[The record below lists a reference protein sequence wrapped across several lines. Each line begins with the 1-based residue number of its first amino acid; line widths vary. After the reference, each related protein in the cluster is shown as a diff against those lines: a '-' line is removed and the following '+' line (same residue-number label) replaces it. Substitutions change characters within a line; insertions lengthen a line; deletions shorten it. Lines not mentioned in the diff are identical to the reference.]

1 VGSQK
6 VLATMSAHFV
16 FLPLSLIGW
25 IMRRKTSVGIPLSVF
40 LFFSNLC
47 VFFEVSCSFSLPTTH
62 VLMSRRAHQFSTTVF
77 KAAAS
82 DDTSA
87 VSDAEALHACWSYLK
102 RRKTLGNWTKFERR
116 NAMKALA
123 KPHYF
128 WEDED
133 DEVEIVT
140 DDDDDDDPEYD
151 VEAWSPGPEKWFGEF
166 TSFPTEPTVTRSRRS
181 RAAKKTWQDPEFR
194 KRWQQSRWGGKR
206 SKEEEEERLEE
217 NRVRSLP
224 REFWGSPELAQM
236 TEEEI
241 ATAIETYVSAR
252 NKRSA
257 SRKKTLQEM
266 KPAMQSEKTE
276 KRLPRDALFTLDQ
289 ETLKEKQRLRS
300 ERAKKAYQN
309 RMRNKQEAPP
319 PKRTHRRAFLPTGA
333 IPQDALLRIE
343 DDLDR
348 GEFPLI
354 NDVFVIMKPLKLAK
368 RKDLLKRILLELFD
382 LRGKC
387 VPVDLE
393 ECDCEKSFV
402 TQCSIQHLGDY
413 VVHLLQT
420 QKSQEQGKK

>member
-1 VGSQK
+1 
-6 VLATMSAHFV
+6 
-16 FLPLSLIGW
+16 
-25 IMRRKTSVGIPLSVF
+25 
-40 LFFSNLC
+40 
-47 VFFEVSCSFSLPTTH
+47 
-62 VLMSRRAHQFSTTVF
+62 MSRTAHQFSTTAF

-87 VSDAEALHACWSYLK
+87 VSDAEALLACWSYLK
-102 RRKTLGNWTKFERR
+102 RRKRLGNWTKFERR
-116 NAMKALA
+116 KAMKALA

-140 DDDDDDDPEYD
+140 DDDDEDPDEFEFD
-151 VEAWSPGPEKWFGEF
+151 MEAWNPGRDSKNKNTSPEKWFGEF
-166 TSFPTEPTVTRSRRS
+166 TSFPTEPTVARSRRS

-252 NKRSA
+252 NKRST
-257 SRKKTLQEM
+257 SRKKTLQER
-266 KPAMQSEKTE
+266 KPAMQLEKTE
-276 KRLPRDALFTLDQ
+276 KRLPRDSLFTLDQ
-289 ETLKEKQRLRS
+289 ETSKEKQRLRS

-319 PKRTHRRAFLPTGA
+319 PKRTHRRAFLPTRA
-333 IPQDALLRIE
+333 TPQDALLRIE

-348 GEFPLI
+348 GVFPLVD
-354 NDVFVIMKPLKLAK
+354 DVFVIMKPLKLAK

-387 VPVDLE
+387 VPVNLE

-402 TQCSIQHLGDY
+402 TQCSIQHLGDF

-420 QKSQEQGKK
+420 QESQEQGKN